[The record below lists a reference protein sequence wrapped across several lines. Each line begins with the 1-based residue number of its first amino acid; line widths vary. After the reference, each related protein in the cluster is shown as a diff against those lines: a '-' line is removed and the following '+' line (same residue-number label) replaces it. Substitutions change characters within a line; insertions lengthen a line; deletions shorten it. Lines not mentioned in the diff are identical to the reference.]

1 MDVATSA
8 AASHQILVD
17 TVQCL
22 LWALPLALLAHQW
35 FGERVVSLADWHGR
49 PRPGTPV
56 DVIDVVVATALVYVL
71 RVHLV
76 AAPAGVSDAPAR
88 PLEPSDV
95 MAGLASSMML
105 WLLLLVYLRGLR
117 QRGLTAWL
125 GLPDTRRLIALAPQ
139 ALIWTILGGA
149 AVYGIGV
156 LVDTQFWIPL
166 GFEPAPQETV
176 KALTENPSVLV
187 RGMIVVF
194 ACVVAPVVEETVFR
208 GFLYPTLRQFADA
221 PFAAIFTALLF
232 GAVHGSLSALVPL
245 SLFGIV
251 LVLAYEWSR
260 GLALPVAI
268 HALFNLAT
276 SMSLWTG
283 TSATVP

>member
-1 MDVATSA
+1 MDAATSA
-8 AASHQILVD
+8 AAGHQILVD

-35 FGERVVSLADWHGR
+35 FGERVVSLADWDGR

-56 DVIDVVVATALVYVL
+56 DVLDVVVAAGLVFVL
-71 RVHLV
+71 RFHL
-76 AAPAGVSDAPAR
+76 AATPAPAPDAPVRA
-88 PLEPSDV
+88 LEPSDV
-95 MAGLASSMML
+95 MAGLASSVML

-125 GLPDTRRLIALAPQ
+125 GLPTPRRLLVLAPQ
-139 ALIWTILGGA
+139 ALIWTVLGGA
-149 AVYGIGV
+149 LVYLVGVAVDSRV
-156 LVDTQFWIPL
+156 WIPL
-166 GFEPAPQETV
+166 GFEPAPQDTV
-176 KALTENPSVLV
+176 KALAENPSALV

-221 PFAAIFTALLF
+221 PFAAIFTGLLF

-245 SLFGIV
+245 SLFGII

-260 GLALPVAI
+260 GLALPIAI

-276 SMSLWTG
+276 SMKLWMG
-283 TSATVP
+283 SSAVVP